1 MKSLDDMQQEEK
13 VSIVG
18 KNVQVTGAMRSHIL
32 EKIKK
37 IEEITPPVIEVHVI
51 LEIQKGFHKAEI
63 IYKFS
68 HFRITTHAVLND
80 LYMAFDR
87 ACDKLLQKI
96 RKWKGLIQNHHG
108 KKLSEIEMDIQVI
121 DRRQENLEEIND
133 EIEEETM
140 HNVEDSLKPPA
151 VVRRKKRMI
160 PHLTVDEAA
169 MRIDLSGDSFLV
181 YRAEE
186 DRKLKVLYVRRD
198 RSLGVLEV
206 E

>member
-13 VSIVG
+13 VSIVA
-18 KNVQVTGAMRSHIL
+18 KNVQITGAIRKHIL

-68 HFRITTHAVLND
+68 HFRITTHAVLHD
-80 LYMAFDR
+80 LYQAFDR
-87 ACDKLLQKI
+87 ACDKLVQKI
-96 RKWKGLIQNHHG
+96 RKWKGQIQNHHG
-108 KKLSEIEMDIQVI
+108 KKLSEIEMEIHLI
-121 DRRQENLEEIND
+121 DRTQENLEEIND
-133 EIEEETM
+133 EIDEETLHKM
-140 HNVEDSLKPPA
+140 EEGLHPPA

-160 PHLTVDEAA
+160 PHLTMDEAA
-169 MRIDLSGDSFLV
+169 MRIDLSGDTFLV

-186 DRKLKVLYVRRD
+186 DRKLKVVYVRRD
-198 RSLGVLEV
+198 NTLGVLEV